1 MLPLVMSVAGLG
13 LKHAGP
19 VPVGRGHDSV
29 GFKCSIGGDDDEMK
43 ERQNGF

>member
-19 VPVGRGHDSV
+19 VSVGRGHDSI
-29 GFKCSIGGDDDEMK
+29 GFDEGEMMI
-43 ERQNGF
+43 